1 MEQEK
6 AEHGAKDGDKLSPPL
21 TNGDKVSPVRACLRP
36 ITVEDLPALR
46 QAAGEDEH
54 RVVAPTHVIVR
65 GERIVGYVSIGA
77 MCLVNAWV
85 DSRTVVARESVEC
98 LREAER
104 LAFEAGAQAV
114 CLPCAVESPFMNYMG
129 KLGYTRLGLSTYN
142 VKLAPGN
149 GRAET
154 QRKD

>member
-1 MEQEK
+1 MRA
-6 AEHGAKDGDKLSPPL
+6 AEHKEEQTGTSGPRPNKGDH
-21 TNGDKVSPVRACLRP
+21 VRACLRP
-36 ITVEDLPALR
+36 ITLEDLVALR
-46 QAAGEDEH
+46 QAAAEDEH

-65 GERIVGYVSIGA
+65 GERIVGYASIGA
-77 MCLVNAWV
+77 MCLVNCWV

-98 LREAER
+98 LREIER
-104 LAFEAGAQAV
+104 LAFGTGAEAI

-149 GRAET
+149 GREET